1 MQQEVPLADARE
13 VSASQLKRSLF
24 LTRGFDRLRLEP
36 DASLSYLHSA
46 RFGKLVFGREAVEVF
61 KLQAG
66 LRISQRPKE
75 MRVRISP
82 ESLEFRSQESLQLS
96 QTIEAYAGVA
106 EGYSRRVKI
115 TNRSESGLRLKLLTL
130 HDPTSLN
137 FRRERD
143 SPGEI
148 GVNAFN
154 RGDHVVMDDVGDTTG
169 VRIIGFSPMP
179 SAVYMTKDRQR
190 AIDLLGSGELPD
202 STAGMSGAILILTE
216 QEFELQPGSSYE
228 LRIAA
233 VYHPSSLETVLS
245 EFTSLLAGAA
255 RETSQTGFEPTLRCS
270 NPSVN
275 FAFAW
280 AEASMSSIEA
290 EQDGLDRLS
299 SGFGIRMIRGAYFEK
314 EFETLKASQR
324 KDGFL
329 PHATSARGGPLET
342 ALFLIHS
349 CGHLQLKADKKLSR
363 KWYPALRKAGEAL
376 RAASS
381 KGLVVTEPS
390 SPDGWRR
397 RLGSGYPTGQVSEVN
412 LVVSRALSDL
422 SGLAYSIGKGADSAG
437 CKEASIRIVTA
448 VKSTLKDAESGSL
461 ALNLDPKGRLHKETT
476 ADQAVALSYS
486 ALDHNLASSV
496 VHRLLEKDFET
507 GYGPRTVPS
516 TNALYYSPTYGDG
529 QLGGYWTRASVAHT
543 LLAYE
548 SGYPSIAGLQLEKM
562 AKLVHSDC
570 ESMGGV
576 PGEFPYWMDPERKT
590 VVTVG
595 SDPVAASRFIEAV
608 IEGELGFSVT
618 PQGARIKPPESSRL
632 KWVLAHNFPLGGP
645 GSLFIGRTA
654 TRPFV
659 ASSYTNLDAE
669 ASKRFQGCERLDIS
683 PPVDGLLFW
692 DQSSVLVCLGSAGT
706 GDYSGN
712 VSVPV
717 KGRPIARSLFAD
729 LDEYDQRSNSWRR
742 VERKKLLDRLELRAE
757 IKSGSWAAFRITQ
770 ITP

>member
-1 MQQEVPLADARE
+1 MQQEVPLVDARE

-66 LRISQRPKE
+66 VRISQRPKDV
-75 MRVRISP
+75 RVRISP

-96 QTIEAYAGVA
+96 QLVEVHAGSA
-106 EGYSRRVKI
+106 DGYSRRVKVA
-115 TNRSESGLRLKLLTL
+115 NRSESALRLRLLTL

-143 SPGEI
+143 PPGEI

-179 SAVYMTKDRQR
+179 STVYMTKDRQR

-216 QEFELQPGSSYE
+216 QEFEVQPGSSYE

-233 VYHPSSLETVLS
+233 VYHPSSLEAALS
-245 EFTSLLAGAA
+245 EFTSLLAGA
-255 RETSQTGFEPTLRCS
+255 SQERRRTESEPVLRCS
-270 NPSVN
+270 DPSVN

-280 AEASMSSIEA
+280 AGASIGSIEA
-290 EQDGLDRLS
+290 EQDDLDRLS
-299 SGFGIRMIRGAYFEK
+299 SGFGIRMLRPAYFEK
-314 EFETLKASQR
+314 EFETLKTLQR

-329 PHATSARGGPLET
+329 PHTTSARGGPLET
-342 ALFLIHS
+342 ALFLIHC
-349 CGHLQLKADKKLSR
+349 CGHLQLRADKKLSR
-363 KWYPALRKAGEAL
+363 KWYPALRKAGVAL

-381 KGLVVTEPS
+381 KGLVTTEPS

-422 SGLAYSIGKGADSAG
+422 SGLAYTVGKGTDSAG
-437 CKEASIRIVTA
+437 FKEASLSIVAA
-448 VKSTLKDAESGSL
+448 VKSTLKDAESGNL
-461 ALNLDPKGRLHKETT
+461 ALNLDTKGRLHKETT

-507 GYGPRTVPS
+507 GYGPRTIPS
-516 TNALYYSPTYGDG
+516 TNALYYSPSYADG
-529 QLGGYWTRASVAHT
+529 QLGGYWTRASLAHT
-543 LLAYE
+543 LLAYA
-548 SGYPSIAGLQLEKM
+548 SGYPSIAGLQLEKS
-562 AKLVHSDC
+562 AKLVYTDC
-570 ESMGGV
+570 ESMGGI
-576 PGEFPYWMDPERKT
+576 PGEFPYWMDPERKA
-590 VVTVG
+590 VVGVG

-608 IEGELGFSVT
+608 IEGEVGFSLT
-618 PQGARIKPPESSRL
+618 PQGARLKPPENSRL
-632 KWVLAHNFPLGGP
+632 KWVLVHNIPLGGT

-654 TRPFV
+654 TQPLV
-659 ASSYTNLDAE
+659 ASSYTNVATE
-669 ASKRFQGCERLDIS
+669 SSKRFQGCDRLEPS
-683 PPVDGLLFW
+683 PALDGLVFW
-692 DQSSVLVCLGSAGT
+692 DPSSLLICLGNTGA
-706 GDYSGN
+706 GDYVGN
-712 VSVPV
+712 ISVTV
-717 KGRPIARSLFAD
+717 KGKPIARSLFAD

-742 VERKKLLDRLELRAE
+742 VERKKLLDRIELRAE
-757 IKSGSWAAFRITQ
+757 IKSGSWAAFRTTQ